1 MASSH
6 NFSLVIL
13 SIIISVFASF
23 TALRLSQRGRM
34 TRGIPRSCWL
44 AASAVA
50 MGGGI
55 WAMHFVAMLALTLPV
70 VITYDVSLTLISL
83 LLAILFT
90 AGGIFVTFRLGV
102 GGANLILAGI
112 FMGTGIATMHYSG
125 MAAMRMSAAISYD
138 PSLVALSV
146 LIAIAASMT
155 ALWLTF
161 RLGTL
166 LSNTAGALVMGAA
179 VCGMHY
185 CGMSAA
191 AFAHHTGPIAAED
204 TGVPAYWLAAGIA
217 GITLIVLCLGL
228 VMAIIDQHL
237 SLRAAAEAER
247 LKRSEARFRALVQ
260 NAADAIAVTDRTGE
274 IIYESSSTKSVLGY
288 DEDAL
293 LGCAVAEI
301 VHPDDRHKLLAFFE
315 SVTRRDS
322 ETQSIDLQLRHA
334 NGNWGEYEILAT
346 NLLDNDSVNGI
357 VVNIRDISA
366 RLQNV
371 ELEEL
376 ILQRTRQLSLANG
389 QLRAEIAE
397 RKNAEDALRQ
407 AHDQLEIKVQE
418 RTAELEA
425 AKNIAIQA
433 DQAKSQFL
441 AHMSHELRT
450 PLNAIIGFSD
460 ALTHGI
466 RGPLSPQQTEYIG
479 HVLMAGRHLL
489 TLINTVLD
497 LSKIESGK
505 MQLDYRDCDLDQ
517 FIDELTTAIRPVVE
531 DNGNCLLIEH
541 KSPLG
546 SVQIDV
552 LKLRQTLFN
561 LLSNA
566 AKFTK
571 DGRITLSTA
580 RIEGFNGSRLR
591 FVIHDTGIGI
601 AEEDLPRLFENF
613 HQANPSIASRFGGTG
628 LGLALSRRL
637 CHAMGG
643 DIRADSVLGVGSSFI
658 VDLPATP

>member
-204 TGVPAYWLAAGIA
+204 TGVPAYWLGACPSNRI
-217 GITLIVLCLGL
+217 
-228 VMAIIDQHL
+228 
-237 SLRAAAEAER
+237 
-247 LKRSEARFRALVQ
+247 
-260 NAADAIAVTDRTGE
+260 
-274 IIYESSSTKSVLGY
+274 
-288 DEDAL
+288 
-293 LGCAVAEI
+293 
-301 VHPDDRHKLLAFFE
+301 
-315 SVTRRDS
+315 
-322 ETQSIDLQLRHA
+322 
-334 NGNWGEYEILAT
+334 
-346 NLLDNDSVNGI
+346 LLDD
-357 VVNIRDISA
+357 
-366 RLQNV
+366 
-371 ELEEL
+371 
-376 ILQRTRQLSLANG
+376 
-389 QLRAEIAE
+389 
-397 RKNAEDALRQ
+397 
-407 AHDQLEIKVQE
+407 
-418 RTAELEA
+418 
-425 AKNIAIQA
+425 
-433 DQAKSQFL
+433 
-441 AHMSHELRT
+441 
-450 PLNAIIGFSD
+450 
-460 ALTHGI
+460 
-466 RGPLSPQQTEYIG
+466 
-479 HVLMAGRHLL
+479 
-489 TLINTVLD
+489 
-497 LSKIESGK
+497 
-505 MQLDYRDCDLDQ
+505 
-517 FIDELTTAIRPVVE
+517 
-531 DNGNCLLIEH
+531 
-541 KSPLG
+541 
-546 SVQIDV
+546 
-552 LKLRQTLFN
+552 
-561 LLSNA
+561 
-566 AKFTK
+566 
-571 DGRITLSTA
+571 
-580 RIEGFNGSRLR
+580 
-591 FVIHDTGIGI
+591 
-601 AEEDLPRLFENF
+601 
-613 HQANPSIASRFGGTG
+613 
-628 LGLALSRRL
+628 
-637 CHAMGG
+637 
-643 DIRADSVLGVGSSFI
+643 
-658 VDLPATP
+658 